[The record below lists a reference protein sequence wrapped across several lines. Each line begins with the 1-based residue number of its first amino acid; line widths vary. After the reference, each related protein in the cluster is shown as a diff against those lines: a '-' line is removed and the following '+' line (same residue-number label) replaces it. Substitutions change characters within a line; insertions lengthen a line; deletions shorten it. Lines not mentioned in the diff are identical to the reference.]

1 MQDNKRIR
9 SPRSCHRMHSICQG
23 SGQTFSYTSCHL
35 IFWSTLRVLY
45 KIYISVWL
53 KLENHL
59 IFFQVKDRTEMI
71 ITEENIIGVSLVK
84 ITMESLVDDF

>member
-1 MQDNKRIR
+1 M
-9 SPRSCHRMHSICQG
+9 
-23 SGQTFSYTSCHL
+23 
-35 IFWSTLRVLY
+35 Y
-45 KIYISVWL
+45 KICISVWL

-59 IFFQVKDRTEMI
+59 IFFQVKDPTEMI